1 MGVADALAAALRS
14 LCVGERAAFWLDARL
29 TKDVPEPSLWSEEGF
44 ERVEEG
50 YEWEVAVLASGP
62 ARLSPREALL
72 LRGGLAMPRL
82 GLGLYCTSPQDAYA
96 ACLEALGVGYRL
108 IDTASMYQNEAA
120 VGAALRNFG
129 LPRDQVYVVASPDGF
144 QNSSVLISRLTFVP
158 ATQTLSCWHRASCHR
173 RQLLCCCSFGSGST
187 TCPNSYLSCTPH
199 CALRTPVDSNILAS
213 MSTVLESRGV
223 SVSNIYTSIKA
234 NKQSNKQEN
243 KQMASR
249 LRPLRAALPSALP
262 FALRRSSST
271 ATQFPRWQP
280 LACQSDAGPLAR
292 SAHSVTAVEGRVA
305 VFGGEDKPRC
315 PFDSQV
321 HLLDTQG
328 VSWEVGPEPCV
339 AVRGAL
345 PVLGHG
351 AAAVGEK
358 LFVFGGRR
366 RAAAGAGQGAAAQVE
381 SGELLAF
388 NTHSGEWSAVQPTGG
403 DAPEPRS
410 FHAMTAVGE
419 DLFVFGG
426 CGKNGR
432 LGDLWRFDTAALRWQ
447 CLARGEG
454 GPAPRGGSS
463 LIGFSAQ
470 AGEPALLLLMFGFDG
485 KKALGDLHGF
495 SLKERCCAWEDLT
508 GHQQGQ
514 VPRPRSVMALSALG
528 SAGLGRRSALV
539 FGGESEPSEQGP
551 EGAGKFLA
559 DTFSLDVASLT
570 WIQTLAPQSEG
581 GPCARGW
588 TGTAVIPASNGSLE
602 QVAIMFGGLDETNA
616 RLDDV
621 WMLPIVDS

>member
-1 MGVADALAAALRS
+1 MEDLTPLALGSKRLLLKRPISAGSGDLCAEGSAVRISHFVRVAGHVFQAREDSLVLGEARPCVPLPPEALAAALRS

-144 QNSSVLISRLTFVP
+144 QNT
-158 ATQTLSCWHRASCHR
+158 
-173 RQLLCCCSFGSGST
+173 
-187 TCPNSYLSCTPH
+187 
-199 CALRTPVDSNILAS
+199 
-213 MSTVLESRGV
+213 
-223 SVSNIYTSIKA
+223 
-234 NKQSNKQEN
+234 
-243 KQMASR
+243 
-249 LRPLRAALPSALP
+249 LP

-539 FGGESEPSEQGP
+539 FGGESEPSEQGH